1 MFAEVSFGDC
11 CLQYKSFFQRTPEQ
25 RDMMGRKCNRD
36 KNDFPVFS
44 RPARG
49 LDIQSLF
56 FFLHLYKPR
65 LTWVSQNN
73 CVDTCILDK
82 EPSLLN

>member
-1 MFAEVSFGDC
+1 MIS
-11 CLQYKSFFQRTPEQ
+11 L
-25 RDMMGRKCNRD
+25 
-36 KNDFPVFS
+36 FS
-44 RPARG
+44 DVLLGG